1 MSKEYKAN
9 RYVHEKMFPHI
20 ANMQRANEKI
30 ACFTEDDLKEAY
42 IQGWNESVLDIKRS
56 ANIKIAEAD
65 EYARQ
70 KINEAYGEVVLNYA
84 QTISKLLKNE

>member
-9 RYVHEKMFPHI
+9 RYVQEKMFPHV

-42 IQGWNESVLDIKRS
+42 IQGWNDSLMDIKRS

-65 EYARQ
+65 EYARH
-70 KINEAYGEVVLNYA
+70 KINEAYGEVVFNYA